1 MNNRL
6 FTCALAETCVRH
18 LPVTKATSILWNGKV
33 VASAQNG
40 KSVDICDSTRL
51 RFDYSTESMAEGTEF
66 DWVREYSMV
75 WCRLSVSR
83 KKCIATE
90 VQQEQ
95 FTGYGIVVFQPTNE

>member
-1 MNNRL
+1 M
-6 FTCALAETCVRH
+6 RH